1 MKIEE
6 RRERKEKI
14 KETQRKLKDYENKRK
29 FFNIVFLM
37 FCSFFLT
44 LTFQKVQH
52 FPRSF
57 TITLLRAAHSRFAF
71 RSGRF
76 SDGPWRHHSSRPTW
90 MQHSHCWGWSMA
102 TVEPV
107 LHSHART
114 HAHTYLQSLPGC
126 QSTGADMNRGT
137 TTSDWQT
144 HTPRYQGDRPGAS

>member
-29 FFNIVFLM
+29 CFNIVCFVV
-37 FCSFFLT
+37 FFR
-44 LTFQKVQH
+44 TFQKVQH

-76 SDGPWRHHSSRPTW
+76 SDGP
-90 MQHSHCWGWSMA
+90 
-102 TVEPV
+102 
-107 LHSHART
+107 
-114 HAHTYLQSLPGC
+114 
-126 QSTGADMNRGT
+126 
-137 TTSDWQT
+137 
-144 HTPRYQGDRPGAS
+144 